1 MENVIDRVKKLME
14 EYSINENDFSKK
26 IGIKQRTVNYYL
38 NKERKPSLDFITNIY
53 NSYPDVN
60 ADWLISG
67 RGEMLKQ
74 PEKEVKQIY
83 SPKVKDKFQ
92 IDPVP
97 LYDIDAAAN
106 LKTLFEN
113 KKQNI
118 IGMVWVPNM
127 PVVDGAMFVRGDS
140 MYPILKAGDIIVYK
154 EVSEFQYVIYG
165 EMYVVSWKWDG
176 DEFVNVKY
184 ISRSEKEDHIKL
196 ISYNT
201 YHEPM
206 DIPVSLIQAMAL
218 VKISIRYNTVK

>member
-1 MENVIDRVKKLME
+1 MDIKYR
-14 EYSINENDFSKK
+14 
-26 IGIKQRTVNYYL
+26 IKQVREYYCEGNNEKFAQLLGEQPNTVSNWANRGMNNISVLIKLSDTFKDL
-38 NKERKPSLDFITNIY
+38 NL
-53 NSYPDVN
+53 
-60 ADWLISG
+60 DWLITG
-67 RGEMLKQ
+67 DGEMLKQ

-140 MYPILKAGDIIVYK
+140 MYPILKAGDVIVYK

-184 ISRSEKEDHIKL
+184 ISRSEKEDHVKL
-196 ISYNT
+196 VSYNT